1 MNFRREKAGEFGN
14 FHLLNFRGFEE
25 DDKIFGTRRS
35 LFDKKSVL
43 QVVSF
48 IDGSKLRKEKL

>member
-25 DDKIFGTRRS
+25 DGKIFGTRRS

-48 IDGSKLRKEKL
+48 IDGS